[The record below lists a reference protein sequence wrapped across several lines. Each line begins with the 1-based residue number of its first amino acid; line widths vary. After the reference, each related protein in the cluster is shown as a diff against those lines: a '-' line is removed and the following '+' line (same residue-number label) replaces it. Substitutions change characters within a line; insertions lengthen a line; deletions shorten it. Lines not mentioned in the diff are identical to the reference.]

1 VLLQK
6 IFQIAGFYKT
16 VTLLKKQGKKLADMD
31 EQAVLFDRRTDEE
44 IEAERVAAEL
54 QKSNSLEAQKQ
65 KQGRASMLGLPG
77 LDGVTG
83 GATSMMGGATSMMGG
98 ATSMMGGGATSL
110 MSMGKGVFSGLS
122 SASRS
127 SASASKAASEAS
139 SEASD
144 PNAPKKTGWAKLKS
158 ASMKLKAGQE
168 AAKLPSVADVAIE
181 TVLVEQQKRRSS
193 IMSMGAKAMK
203 KAVRASIIGTS
214 KKGTP
219 IVEDNPDDARV
230 GDGPSA

>member
-1 VLLQK
+1 MLLQK
-6 IFQIAGFYKT
+6 IFQIAGFYKS

-77 LDGVTG
+77 LDGVT
-83 GATSMMGGATSMMGG
+83 GGATSMMGG